1 MSYEEVEDCMPV
13 AWKAA
18 PDATSQDIANVRVNL
33 KSTQEKIDGDAP
45 VLGGTALAEYME
57 ALPKLLAK
65 AAGFNYTRDES
76 SYSENTENRVSTRK
90 WDSPA
95 PFHIYDLPEFP
106 TNALP
111 GWMREF
117 VVAEATFTQTP

>member
-1 MSYEEVEDCMPV
+1 MSYEEVEDCMPA

-18 PDATSQDIANVRVNL
+18 PDATSHDIANVRVNF
-33 KSTQEKIDGDAP
+33 KSTQKKIDGDAP

-76 SYSENTENRVSTRK
+76 PILRILRIGFLPENRIARRISTYTIYQSFLPTRCLVGCVSL
-90 WDSPA
+90 S
-95 PFHIYDLPEFP
+95 
-106 TNALP
+106 
-111 GWMREF
+111 
-117 VVAEATFTQTP
+117 